1 VEKWFGTKKELS
13 AVRSVCSHISN
24 MMIGV
29 TKGYEYK
36 MKFVYAHFPI
46 NVNCD
51 KTAGSKTSNMVEI
64 RNYLGE
70 KVVRRV
76 TMQEG
81 CVVERTKEKDEL
93 MITGNSVEAVGTSVS
108 QIQQTCQVCGLCFV
122 CTVLAATSPFLSF

>member
-1 VEKWFGTKKELS
+1 
-13 AVRSVCSHISN
+13 
-24 MMIGV
+24 MMVGV

-51 KTAGSKTSNMVEI
+51 KVDGSKVPNAVEI

-70 KVVRRV
+70 KVVRKV

-81 CVVERTKEKDEL
+81 CTVERTKEKDEL

-108 QIQQTCQVCGLCFV
+108 QIQQCCQVRSRALLWRWTWFSV
-122 CTVLAATSPFLSF
+122 RVLLHRHLQWTG

>member
-1 VEKWFGTKKELS
+1 
-13 AVRSVCSHISN
+13 

-51 KTAGSKTSNMVEI
+51 KAPGSKVSNLVEI

-70 KVVRRV
+70 KVVRKV
-76 TMQEG
+76 VMQEG
-81 CVVERTKEKDEL
+81 VTVERTKEKDE
-93 MITGNSVEAVGTSVS
+93 MVITGNSVEAVGTSVS
-108 QIQQTCQVCGLCFV
+108 QIQQICQVNSRGE
-122 CTVLAATSPFLSF
+122 